1 MQWLRPCCLLR
12 TMHVACCVLPGVWH
26 HCSPTKPPA
35 IAPPLK
41 LRQCTPQ
48 VTLRC
53 GGRKPLLI
61 KSPVHT
67 ARVALL
73 LKLFP
78 RARFVYV
85 HRDPLTTFCSAA
97 HMVRLSSC
105 VRPLLGGTLWWPPG
119 SRMLQATGPGEDIAS
134 ARLNPLPAC
143 PNALQANTYYWQVS
157 GKAVQQGYNCDVP
170 GSAEGQGEGAML
182 SCFSRLPLCLL
193 PHTRCP
199 QVLLLAA
206 AQRCGRHRIHP
217 GPV

>member
-1 MQWLRPCCLLR
+1 MVLQKGGPAAAVQGFQVQWLRPCCLLR

-105 VRPLLGGTLWWPPG
+105 VRPLLGGDTVV
-119 SRMLQATGPGEDIAS
+119 A
-134 ARLNPLPAC
+134 ARQPYVAGNRARRRHRKCTAQSVAC
-143 PNALQANTYYWQVS
+143 LSQCLA
-157 GKAVQQGYNCDVP
+157 GK
-170 GSAEGQGEGAML
+170 
-182 SCFSRLPLCLL
+182 
-193 PHTRCP
+193 H
-199 QVLLLAA
+199 LLLASVWEGCA
-206 AQRCGRHRIHP
+206 TRVQL
-217 GPV
+217 